1 METFISIVER
11 DFLQWALMHGV
22 RLLIIIVGSWTVYRF
37 GAGFI
42 VRMLERA
49 LYDGRSVSLEA
60 TRKRKET
67 LSKVLENTVKVVMVL
82 MGGLMALSEVGVN
95 VGPMIAAAG
104 VAGLAFGFGGQYLIR
119 DIISG
124 LFILVENQYRV
135 GDVVCLGDTCGLVE
149 SINLRLT
156 VLRDLDGTV
165 HHVPNGEVKVASNL
179 SKYFS
184 RVNLNIGVSYST
196 DLEKVI
202 EVVNRVGNEM
212 SEDPA
217 WKDMILSPPQFL
229 RVDDFADSAV
239 IVKILGD
246 TKPLKQWDVTGELRK
261 RIKIAF
267 DREGIEI
274 PFPQRVV
281 HMPASI
287 NKV

>member
-1 METFISIVER
+1 MNMIER
-11 DFLQWALMHGV
+11 DFLQWVALHGV
-22 RLLIIIVGSWTVYRF
+22 RFVFILVGSWAIYRF

-49 LYDGRSVSLEA
+49 LHDGRGVSPEA
-60 TRKRKET
+60 VRKRKET
-67 LSKVLENTVKVVMVL
+67 LAKVLENTVKVIVL
-82 MGGLMALSEVGVN
+82 LTGGLMALSEVGVN

-239 IVKILGD
+239 VVKILGD

-281 HMPASI
+281 HMPVSI
-287 NKV
+287 NKS

>member
-1 METFISIVER
+1 MEMFFNMIEK
-11 DFLQWALMHGV
+11 DFLEWAVMHGA
-22 RLLIIIVGSWTVYRF
+22 RLVLILIGSWILYRF
-37 GAGFI
+37 GAVLI

-49 LYDGRSVSLEA
+49 VRDGRGVSPEA
-60 TRKRKET
+60 IRKRKET
-67 LSKVLENTVKVVMVL
+67 LSKVLENTVKVVVIL
-82 MGGLMALSEVGVN
+82 MGSLMALSEVGVN

-124 LFILVENQYRV
+124 LFILIENQYRV
-135 GDVVCLGDTCGLVE
+135 GDVVCLGETCGLVE

-184 RVNLNIGVSYST
+184 RVNLNVGVSYST

-202 EVVNRVGNEM
+202 ATVNAVGREM
-212 SEDPA
+212 AEDPA

-239 IVKILGD
+239 VIKILGD

-274 PFPQRVV
+274 PFPQRVM
-281 HMPASI
+281 HMPVSM
-287 NKV
+287 K

>member
-1 METFISIVER
+1 MEIFLHVFQQ
-11 DFLQWALMHGV
+11 DFLQWLVVHGA
-22 RLLIIIVGSWTVYRF
+22 RLTLIIIGSWVIYRF

-42 VRMLERA
+42 ASMLERA
-49 LYDGRSVSLEA
+49 VHGGQGVSQEA
-60 TRKRKET
+60 ARKRKET
-67 LSKVLENTVKVVMVL
+67 LSRVLENTVKVVVIL
-82 MGGLMALSEVGVN
+82 MGSLMALSEIGVN

-124 LFILVENQYRV
+124 LFILIENQYRV
-135 GDVVCLGDTCGLVE
+135 GDVVCFGDTCGLVE

-179 SKYFS
+179 SKYYS
-184 RVNLNIGVSYST
+184 RVNLNVGVSYAS

-202 EVVNRVGNEM
+202 VVVNRVGAEM

-239 IVKILGD
+239 MIKILGD

-261 RIKIAF
+261 RLKIAF

-274 PFPQRVV
+274 PFPQRVM

-287 NKV
+287 NRV